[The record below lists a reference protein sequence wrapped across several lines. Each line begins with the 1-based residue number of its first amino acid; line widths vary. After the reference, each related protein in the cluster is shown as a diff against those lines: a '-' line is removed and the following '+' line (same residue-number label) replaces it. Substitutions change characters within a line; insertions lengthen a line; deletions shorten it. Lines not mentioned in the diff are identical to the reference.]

1 MSVAK
6 RYLTATLAA
15 LLLATL
21 IPATSASAACYSPT
35 RKEKRFARLINVA
48 RTGVADL
55 RLDPQLSK
63 VAKVH
68 TREMVQ
74 RNTLYHTPSDVLRR
88 RVTNWTTLGEN
99 VGVGSTVVSL
109 HQAFMNSPA
118 HRDNIL
124 YGTYRHV
131 GVGTIVKNGRMWVTV
146 IFEARSDP
154 GSPLC

>member
-1 MSVAK
+1 VSHRK
-6 RYLTATLAA
+6 RFLSASLAS

-21 IPATSASAACYSPT
+21 IPTTSASAACYSPGK
-35 RKEKRFARLINVA
+35 RERRFASLINVA
-48 RTGVADL
+48 RSSVQDL
-55 RLDPQLSK
+55 RLDPELSK

-68 TREMVQ
+68 TRAMVKE
-74 RNTLYHTPSDVLRR
+74 NSLFHTPSDTLRR

-99 VGVGSTVVSL
+99 VGVGSTVTSL
-109 HQAFMNSPA
+109 HEAFMNSPA

-124 YGTYRHV
+124 YSSFRHV
-131 GVGTIVKNGRMWVTV
+131 GVGVMREDGRMWVTV